1 MGIASTYISY
11 ERKVM
16 FSPGSK
22 RTLLVFIILG
32 QLMFSASVEAASNS
46 DYKVVKARHLDKAP
60 SDRIEPLTNLS
71 KLDPEIEIQVAD
83 LASVGKFNQAP
94 ESFVLMATSG
104 WINAG
109 GCTYRQAVDNP
120 HLSSGT
126 TSVHGWWE
134 TWAFSGCPN
143 YSNVDTYLQ
152 AFFCNMWGCSYI
164 TIASDSRDVL
174 AGGGSG
180 RRGNARNSCVNSSLI
195 SYRGAVDVDLISQS
209 DPGGLTYSP
218 EVGVNCYPA

>member
-1 MGIASTYISY
+1 
-11 ERKVM
+11 M
-16 FSPGSK
+16 FHLKLK
-22 RTLLVFIILG
+22 RTLFILAIVS
-32 QLMFSASVEAASNS
+32 QLMLPASVEAASNS
-46 DYKVVKARHLDKAP
+46 DYKAIKARHADQAQ
-60 SDRIEPLTNLS
+60 SDRIQPLTNLS
-71 KLDPEIEIQVAD
+71 KLDPKIVIKVAD
-83 LASVGKFNQAP
+83 LASSGNFSNAP

-104 WINAG
+104 WITAG
-109 GCTYRQAVDNP
+109 SCTYRQAVDNP

-134 TWAFSGCPN
+134 TSTTSGCPA
-143 YSNVDTYLQ
+143 YSNVDTLLQ
-152 AFFCNMWGCSYI
+152 AFYCNMWGCSYV

-180 RRGNARNSCVNSSLI
+180 RRGNARNSCLNSSLI
-195 SYRGAVDVDLISQS
+195 SYRGAVDVDLINQN

>member
-1 MGIASTYISY
+1 
-11 ERKVM
+11 M
-16 FSPGSK
+16 FHLKLK
-22 RTLLVFIILG
+22 RTLFILALVS
-32 QLMFSASVEAASNS
+32 QLMLPASVEAASNS
-46 DYKVVKARHLDKAP
+46 DYKAIKARHSDQAQ
-60 SDRIEPLTNLS
+60 SDRIQPLTNLS
-71 KLDPEIEIQVAD
+71 KLDPKIVIKVAD
-83 LASVGKFNQAP
+83 LASSGNFSNAP

-104 WINAG
+104 WITAG
-109 GCTYRQAVDNP
+109 SCTYRQAVDNP

-134 TWAFSGCPN
+134 TSTTSGCPA
-143 YSNVDTYLQ
+143 YSNVDTLLQ
-152 AFFCNMWGCSYI
+152 AFYCNMWGCSYV

-180 RRGNARNSCVNSSLI
+180 RRGNARNLCLNSSLI
-195 SYRGAVDVDLISQS
+195 SYRGAVDVDLINQN

>member
-1 MGIASTYISY
+1 
-11 ERKVM
+11 M
-16 FSPGSK
+16 FHLKLK
-22 RTLLVFIILG
+22 RTLFILAIVS
-32 QLMFSASVEAASNS
+32 QLMLPASVEAASNS
-46 DYKVVKARHLDKAP
+46 DYKAIKARHSDQAQ
-60 SDRIEPLTNLS
+60 SDRIQPLTNLS
-71 KLDPEIEIQVAD
+71 KLDPKIVIKVAD
-83 LASVGKFNQAP
+83 LASSGNFSNAP

-104 WINAG
+104 WITAG
-109 GCTYRQAVDNP
+109 SCSYRQAVDNP

-134 TWAFSGCPN
+134 TSTTSSCPA
-143 YSNVDTYLQ
+143 YSNVDTLLQ
-152 AFFCNMWGCSYI
+152 AFYCNMWGCSYV

-180 RRGNARNSCVNSSLI
+180 RLGNARNSCLNSSLI
-195 SYRGAVDVDLISQS
+195 SYRGAVDVDLINQN